1 MIGFTYP
8 ELLQA
13 MQDWPVNAGANY
25 VGNIPRFVEMG
36 ELRLVRDLNL
46 EIFDQTDQSFTLLSG
61 LNLVPKPDG
70 LIQLRTMRVALIA
83 STSSA
88 AADASALC
96 ALQGSFA
103 NSTALTFNGTLGAAP
118 VTIAV
123 PAQVEVTSDSIGG
136 VSVVVSGLDYQGNP
150 VVETLVTVASTL
162 IIGDTVFSQISSIT
176 CFGGSTPQT
185 IAVGTAAAAAST
197 AGTSTP
203 VYKRS
208 TDFVQAFA
216 QDPTIVGAPRYYAE
230 LNEANWL
237 LTPSADQDY
246 LAVLRFVERPQTI
259 VTAGTSWLGDNCGE
273 ILFAA
278 ALMEA
283 ERYLKADDRFGDIQS
298 DYQSKLSV
306 ARLELRNS
314 IRVGDYSPARP
325 AAVTTQG

>member
-1 MIGFTYP
+1 MIGFTYA

-13 MQDWPVNAGANY
+13 MQDWPENAGANY
-25 VGNIPRFVEMG
+25 IGNIPRYVEMG

-46 EIFDQTDQSFTLLSG
+46 EIFDQTDQSFTLLAG
-61 LNLVPKPDG
+61 LNQVPKPAG
-70 LIQLRTMRVALIA
+70 LIQLRTMRMALIA
-83 STSSA
+83 STSGA
-88 AADASALC
+88 AADPNALC

-103 NSTALTFNGTLGAAP
+103 NSTALTFNGTLGLAP
-118 VTIAV
+118 VTLGV
-123 PAQVEVTSDSIGG
+123 PAQVEVTSDTIGG
-136 VSVVVSGLDYQGNP
+136 VSVVVTGFDYQGNP
-150 VVETLVTVASTL
+150 AVETLITVASTL
-162 IIGDTVFSQISSIT
+162 IIGDTVFSQITGIT
-176 CFGGSTPQT
+176 CFNGSTAQT

-208 TDFVQAFA
+208 TDFCQAFA
-216 QDPTIVGAPRYYAE
+216 QDPTIVGPPRYYAE
-230 LNEANWL
+230 LNQTLWL

-246 LAVLRFVERPQTI
+246 LAVLRFIKRPQSI

-278 ALMEA
+278 SLMEA

-298 DYQSKLSV
+298 DYQSKLAT